1 MNISFVDSTVII
13 HLLRRNPAARQ
24 WLNLQPLLGI
34 TPIVWLEVIH
44 GARGKSGQSD
54 ALAVLQ
60 SFEMTYLTATD
71 QEWAMD
77 QLGAYRLSRGVEI
90 NDCLIAS
97 VCYRLQAPLYTH
109 NVKHM
114 ARLLD
119 PRLVMQPY

>member
-1 MNISFVDSTVII
+1 MITGFVDSTVII
-13 HLLRRNPAARQ
+13 HLLRRNSAARQ
-24 WLNLQPLLGI
+24 WLNLQPSLGV

-44 GARGKSGQSD
+44 GARGKSGQAD

-60 SFEMTYLTATD
+60 SFEMAYLTAVD
-71 QEWAMD
+71 QEWAMN
-77 QLGAYRLSRGVEI
+77 QLGVYRLSLGVEV

-97 VCYRLQAPLYTH
+97 VCHRLQTPLYTH

-119 PRLVMQPY
+119 PHLVIQPY